1 MSLEAHISGSA
12 VDWLRYAESDL
23 EIARIN
29 QSSLIL
35 LEGLCFHA
43 QQAAEKALKAVLI
56 AHAIPFPRTH
66 NLATLLDLLPQD
78 LLLPSEV
85 EAAAILTDYAVLTR
99 YPGNLEPVTEE
110 EYHEAVRLAE
120 VVVHWAGAFIRS
132 RGITKE

>member
-1 MSLEAHISGSA
+1 MRLEEHGSGSA

-23 EIARIN
+23 EIARIT

-56 AHAIPFPRTH
+56 
-66 NLATLLDLLPQD
+66 LTLSLSLELITSRPCLKPQD

-85 EAAAILTDYAVLTR
+85 EAAAILTDYV
-99 YPGNLEPVTEE
+99 
-110 EYHEAVRLAE
+110 
-120 VVVHWAGAFIRS
+120 F
-132 RGITKE
+132 

>member
-1 MSLEAHISGSA
+1 MRLEAHESGSA
-12 VDWLRYAESDL
+12 VDCIRYAESDL
-23 EIARIN
+23 EIARIT
-29 QSSLIL
+29 QSSRIL

-66 NLATLLDLLPQD
+66 NLASLLDLLPQD

-120 VVVHWAGAFIRS
+120 IVVHWARMLIQS
-132 RGITKE
+132 

>member
-1 MSLEAHISGSA
+1 MRLEEHVSGSA

-110 EYHEAVRLAE
+110 EYHEAVHLAE
-120 VVVHWAGAFIRS
+120 VVVHWAGTLIQP
-132 RGITKE
+132 

>member
-1 MSLEAHISGSA
+1 MPSEGHVLGNA

-23 EIARIN
+23 EIARIT
-29 QSSLIL
+29 QFPQIL

-66 NLATLLDLLPQD
+66 NITILIDLLPQNIS
-78 LLLPSEV
+78 LPSDV

-99 YPGNLEPVTEE
+99 YPGNFEPITDK

-120 VVVHWAGAFIRS
+120 GVVDWAKTLIQL
-132 RGITKE
+132 